1 VGINLKI
8 KIKKKPNPIKLMI
21 TELSLYS
28 NLYKTR
34 NVPIKQILPLIR
46 GKRYKNESSMD
57 IDVVIKYILNKVNSE
72 IHDEN

>member
-1 VGINLKI
+1 
-8 KIKKKPNPIKLMI
+8 MI

-46 GKRYKNESSMD
+46 GNRYKNESS
-57 IDVVIKYILNKVNSE
+57 IATDVVIKYILIKVNPE
-72 IHDEN
+72 YQDEN